1 MPRLEI
7 SAKGQPTQIVEFNGP
22 TLGIGRQEGNDVV
35 LKDPVASRKHCI
47 IEHRKGH
54 FYVKDLGSHNG
65 TWMGENRIVEA
76 AMELGDSFRIG
87 STVIRLIPDE
97 VNVAETGEIP
107 SAEIVLDDDDEVPDE
122 PPVTSSDPTLVAT
135 TLAVRALVG
144 GPLARQLSTLMQAC
158 VTVPVPPGAPQVVK
172 DVTLLNRKSEPQKPA
187 AHSKAGEAFEALRQ
201 LLFVAFRTRATDIHV
216 EPKAEVYA
224 LRFRIDGQMQSVG
237 EVTTKMALA
246 ILNVIKILCE
256 IDIAKR
262 SIVQEGSFAVELP
275 TRRVDFRVNFTPTMH
290 GQKLALRLLDP
301 GAVPTHFENLGMEL
315 DAVAE
320 LQRICDQDAGMI
332 ILSGPTG
339 SGKTTTMYTAL
350 QSINATTRNIVTI
363 EDPVEYELSNTTQIS
378 IDPVHGVT
386 FATVLSSVLRQDPDV
401 ILVGEIRDQETA
413 RLAMQAATT
422 GHLVLTTIH
431 ARDTIGTVFRLL
443 DLGIE
448 SFLVANAVTLCISQR
463 LVRVLC
469 AHCKR
474 PYKPDAKTVRKM
486 NLEGRS
492 FGSFFEAVG
501 CKKCMGTGFRGRIAI
516 YEMLLFT
523 PAVRD
528 VVLSGPTIS
537 EIRKAAGEWM
547 FHTLLDTG
555 YKKVIEG
562 ITTVSEVERVASM
575 S

>member
-1 MPRLEI
+1 MPRIEVT
-7 SAKGQPTQIVEFNGP
+7 AKDQPTRVFEFAGP
-22 TLGIGRQEGNDVV
+22 AISIGRQEGNEVV
-35 LKDPVASRKHCI
+35 LKDQAASRKHCI
-47 IEHRKGH
+47 IEHSKGQ
-54 FYVKDLGSHNG
+54 FILKDLGSHNG

-76 AMELGDSFRIG
+76 MLEFGDTIRIG
-87 STVIRLIPDE
+87 GTLIRLVPDE
-97 VNVAETGEIP
+97 VEAAAAALPAAEVIIE
-107 SAEIVLDDDDEVPDE
+107 DEE
-122 PPVTSSDPTLVAT
+122 PEELPVTSLDRTVVSTS
-135 TLAVRALVG
+135 LAVRALVS
-144 GPLARQLSTLMQAC
+144 GPLAKQLSTLMQAC
-158 VTVPVPPGAPQVVK
+158 VNVPLAPGAPQTVK
-172 DVTLLNRKSEPQKPA
+172 DVQLLNRKSEPMKIA
-187 AHSKAGEAFEALRQ
+187 TGSKASEAFEALRQ
-201 LLFVAFRTRATDIHV
+201 LLFVAFRTRATDIHI

-224 LRFRIDGQMQSVG
+224 MRFRIDGMMQGVG
-237 EVTTKMALA
+237 EITPKMALA
-246 ILNVIKILCE
+246 ILNVIKILCQ

-262 SIVQEGSFAVELP
+262 SIVQEGNFAVELP

-290 GQKLALRLLDP
+290 GQKLALRFLDP
-301 GAVPTHFENLGMEL
+301 GAVPTQFENLGMEL
-315 DAVAE
+315 DAVSE
-320 LQRICDQDAGMI
+320 LYRICEQDAGMI

-363 EDPVEYELSNTTQIS
+363 EDPVEYELASTTQIS

-386 FATVLSSVLRQDPDV
+386 FASVLASVLRQDPDV
-401 ILVGEIRDQETA
+401 ILVGEVRDQETA
-413 RLAMQAATT
+413 KLAMQAATT

-448 SFLVANAVTLCISQR
+448 PFLVANAVTLCISQR

-469 AHCKR
+469 PQCKR
-474 PYKPDAKTVRKM
+474 PYKPDAKTVRRM
-486 NLEGRS
+486 NLEGRP
-492 FGSFFEAVG
+492 FGEFYESVG
-501 CKKCMGTGFRGRIAI
+501 CKKCMGSGYRGRIAL

-547 FHTLLDTG
+547 FSTLLDAG

-562 ITTVSEVERVASM
+562 VTSIPEVERVAAM
-575 S
+575 N

>member
-1 MPRLEI
+1 MPRIEVT
-7 SAKGQPTQIVEFNGP
+7 AKDQPTRVFEFAGHAIS
-22 TLGIGRQEGNDVV
+22 IGRQEGNEVV
-35 LKDPVASRKHCI
+35 LKDQAASRKHCI
-47 IEHRKGH
+47 IEHSKGQ
-54 FYVKDLGSHNG
+54 FILKDLGSHNG

-76 AMELGDSFRIG
+76 MLEFGDTIRIG
-87 STVIRLIPDE
+87 GTLIRLVPDE
-97 VNVAETGEIP
+97 VEAAAAALPAAEVIIE
-107 SAEIVLDDDDEVPDE
+107 DEE
-122 PPVTSSDPTLVAT
+122 PEELPVTSLDRTVVSTS
-135 TLAVRALVG
+135 LAVRALVS
-144 GPLARQLSTLMQAC
+144 GPLAKQLSTLMQAC
-158 VTVPVPPGAPQVVK
+158 VNVPVAPGAPQTVK
-172 DVTLLNRKSEPQKPA
+172 DVQLLNRKSEPMKIA
-187 AHSKAGEAFEALRQ
+187 AGSKASEAFEALRQ
-201 LLFVAFRTRATDIHV
+201 LLFVAFRTRATDIHI

-224 LRFRIDGQMQSVG
+224 MRFRIDGMMQGVG
-237 EVTTKMALA
+237 EITPKMALA
-246 ILNVIKILCE
+246 ILNVIKILCQ

-262 SIVQEGSFAVELP
+262 SIVQEGNFAVELP

-290 GQKLALRLLDP
+290 GQKLALRFLDP
-301 GAVPTHFENLGMEL
+301 GAVPTQFENLGMEL
-315 DAVAE
+315 DAVSE
-320 LQRICDQDAGMI
+320 LYRICEQDAGMI

-363 EDPVEYELSNTTQIS
+363 EDPVEYELASTTQIS

-386 FATVLSSVLRQDPDV
+386 FASVLASVLRQDPDV
-401 ILVGEIRDQETA
+401 ILVGEVRDQETA
-413 RLAMQAATT
+413 KLAMQAATT

-448 SFLVANAVTLCISQR
+448 PFLVANAVTLCISQR

-469 AHCKR
+469 PQCKR
-474 PYKPDAKTVRKM
+474 PYKPDAKTVRRM
-486 NLEGRS
+486 NLEGRP
-492 FGSFFEAVG
+492 FGEFYESVG
-501 CKKCMGTGFRGRIAI
+501 CKKCMGSGYRGRIAL

-547 FHTLLDTG
+547 FSTLLDAG

-562 ITTVSEVERVASM
+562 VTSIPEVERVAAM
-575 S
+575 N